1 MATVTGQA
9 ASVSRVRTV
18 AAAGVAPQAQ
28 QIIIAPDPFAT
39 AGDQAAYSAIAVAA
53 PWNYVSVPGLISGIY
68 E

>member
-18 AAAGVAPQAQ
+18 AVAGVAPYAQ
-28 QIIIAPDPFAT
+28 RITIAPDPYAT
-39 AGDQAAYSAIAVAA
+39 PAEQAASADEAVDA
-53 PWNYVSVPGLISGIY
+53 PSSYVYAPGLISGLY